1 MGNTAQLDARTMG
14 HGFSIEMKSKRHVKS
29 VSITDER
36 RDSVLFEGYLGE
48 LEEVSMIE
56 GLALEVRGTNGTLR
70 IDLSE
75 EELRTILPSQRAS

>member
-1 MGNTAQLDARTMG
+1 LEHT
-14 HGFSIEMKSKRHVKS
+14 FSVEMKSKRHVKS
-29 VSITDER
+29 ISITDTR

-48 LEEVSMIE
+48 LERLSMIE

-75 EELRTILPSQRAS
+75 EEMRTILPSQSAS